1 MQTAGRRSG
10 PQRRPAGLLH
20 AGIGCPLPPPL
31 SLGSAHE
38 EERGESSRII
48 PPQLD
53 RSGIA
58 TQARGAHMRLLQ
70 TAAWVPLRN
79 SERPLPPG
87 GKWLGPVDPNEPMMI
102 TIYVR
107 PGVGTSAGAPGAME
121 SGLHREHSHH
131 RRHELGEED
140 GADPAELDSVRE
152 FASQAGLDVI
162 ELSPARCSVVVW
174 GTAGAIAAAFR
185 VELAHYDDAGKVRR
199 GQIGPIY
206 LPPTI
211 AHIVEEISGLD
222 DGFPDGIASIPS

>member
-10 PQRRPAGLLH
+10 PPKASRGFAASRNWLFPA
-20 AGIGCPLPPPL
+20 APL

-53 RSGIA
+53 RSAIV

-121 SGLHREHSHH
+121 SGLHREPSHY
-131 RRHELGEED
+131 RRHELGKGD
-140 GADPAELDSVRE
+140 GADPAELNRVRE

-174 GTAGAIAAAFR
+174 GTAGAIAVAFR
-185 VELAHYDDAGKVRR
+185 VELAHYDYAGKV
-199 GQIGPIY
+199 
-206 LPPTI
+206 
-211 AHIVEEISGLD
+211 
-222 DGFPDGIASIPS
+222 